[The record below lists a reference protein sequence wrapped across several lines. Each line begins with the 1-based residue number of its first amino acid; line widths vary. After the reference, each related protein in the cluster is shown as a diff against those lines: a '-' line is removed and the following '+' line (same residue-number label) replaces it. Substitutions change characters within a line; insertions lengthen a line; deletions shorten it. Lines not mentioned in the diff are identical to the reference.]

1 MQVSEPHRHGVA
13 VEGLWHAARVG
24 RLPHALSFEGP
35 EGVGKYRAAVW
46 FAAGLLCAEGPG
58 RPCGS
63 CGPCKRVCSGG
74 HLGNHPDLLV
84 IDPLEEGEERIRVAR
99 IAERSDG
106 EGDGRSLESFLELRA
121 LEGGYRPV
129 LVRESHRMNVAAQNA
144 LLKTLEEPRP
154 GTLLVL
160 ETHRAELLLPTIKSR
175 VVRLRFEPLLAE
187 ECQAV
192 LVENGVET
200 ERAGELTR
208 LAGGSPGRALVL
220 AERNALAACEVLFEL
235 ARGERPVVGAA
246 ALLWDL
252 EGRFPGKTPAAKA
265 RERVRMSLDLAIELA
280 RCRLAFQAGVPAEE
294 LVFGEAVAA
303 LPRAPA
309 LEEELEALVE
319 CRGDVERNLAPEAI
333 LDRALLALRP

>member
-1 MQVSEPHRHGVA
+1 MQVFEPHRHGVA
-13 VEGLWHAARVG
+13 VEGLWQAARVG

-46 FAAGLLCAEGPG
+46 FAAGLLCADGPG
-58 RPCGS
+58 RPCGA
-63 CGPCKRVCSGG
+63 CGPCKRVSSGG

-106 EGDGRSLESFLELRA
+106 EGDGRSLEAFLELRA

-129 LVRESHRMNVAAQNA
+129 LVRESHRMNAAAQNA

-175 VVRLRFEPLLAE
+175 VVRLRFEPLGTEECRMVLAE
-187 ECQAV
+187 SGIDPEQA
-192 LVENGVET
+192 
-200 ERAGELTR
+200 RELTCI
-208 LAGGSPGRALVL
+208 AGGSPGRALVL
-220 AERNALAACEVLFEL
+220 AERNALVARDVLFKL
-235 ARGERPVVGAA
+235 AGGSWSTVEAA
-246 ALLWDL
+246 ALLWEL

-294 LVFGEAVAA
+294 LAFGHDLAA
-303 LPRAPA
+303 LPEASG
-309 LEEELEALVE
+309 LEVEIETLVE